1 MQENKVVGYSWI
13 VFSIVL
19 CAQSISLGLGLNC
32 IVPFLTTIAS
42 EMKLTSTQVGTAWG
56 MIGLGALLFS
66 IIGGLISD
74 RIGVRW
80 TGFLGLLL
88 MALGGGMRG
97 IARSYPEF
105 LVSMFLFGL
114 AMGLARPNF
123 PRVLSQWFPPNRL
136 GMVNGIVGGGS
147 ALGAAVALATS
158 VSIIGPMVGGWRNI
172 TITLGAITFV
182 LAIAWVLLARERIF
196 GERTIQTAG
205 AVIKGFAF
213 VLRLKP
219 VWILSIVGLLLFGH
233 SGAWSSHMPGFFE
246 HKYGMT
252 SALAGQLVSVTL
264 FTGVIAAILGPTITD
279 RTGLRK
285 PAILIACVMGGLLNM
300 IQGSF
305 LGPVLFAILMIMPF
319 GLGTIAPLLFTIP
332 FETKQLPHA
341 MTGAAVGMIIT
352 FQNLGAFVY
361 PMISGKLIDLFAP
374 NYYPYFAAQMLA
386 FGLSF
391 LLVWLLLP
399 ETGPQAA
406 KTAAVH
412 ETADVFQSP
421 IANRK

>member
-1 MQENKVVGYSWI
+1 MQENKVVGYSWTI
-13 VFSIVL
+13 FFIVL
-19 CAQSISLGLGLNC
+19 LAQSISLGLGLNF
-32 IVPFLTTIAS
+32 IVPFLTTIAA

-66 IIGGLISD
+66 IVGGLISD

-97 IARSYPEF
+97 IARNYPEF
-105 LVSMFLFGL
+105 LASMFLFGL

-123 PRVLSQWFPPNRL
+123 PRVLSQWFPRDRL
-136 GMVNGIVGGGS
+136 GTVNGILSGGT
-147 ALGAAVALATS
+147 ALAAALAFAIS
-158 VSIIGPMVGGWRNI
+158 VSIIGPLVGGWRNI
-172 TITLGAITFV
+172 AIVLGTITFV
-182 LAIAWVLLARERIF
+182 LAIAWAILVRERVF
-196 GERTIQTAG
+196 GERTVQTMG
-205 AVIKGFAF
+205 GVFRGLGS
-213 VLRLKP
+213 VLRLKS

-233 SGAWSSHMPGFFE
+233 SGAWASHMPGFFE

-252 SALAGQLVSVTL
+252 TALAGQLVSVTL
-264 FTGVIAAILGPTITD
+264 FAGVIAAILGPTITD

-305 LGPVLFAILMIMPF
+305 LGPVLFVILTLMPF

-332 FETKQLPHA
+332 FETKELPHA
-341 MTGAAVGMIIT
+341 MTGAAIGVIIT
-352 FQNLGAFVY
+352 FQNLGATIY
-361 PMISGKLIDLFAP
+361 PVISGKLIDLFAP

-391 LLVWLLLP
+391 LMVWLLLP

-406 KTAAVH
+406 KAAASR
-412 ETADVFQSP
+412 ETADVTS
-421 IANRK
+421 